1 MNLIINIKKLTASA
15 QLPEMQTL
23 GSAGGDLHADIA
35 KPITLLPKSTIK
47 IPTGLAM
54 AIPHGFVGLIYARSG
69 LATKNGI
76 SPANKV
82 GVIDSDYRGE
92 IIVALCN
99 ESDKAFIITPQ
110 MRIAQLIIQ
119 PVISPSFND
128 VNELEDTIRNIGGF
142 GSTGCANILILGGV

>member
-1 MNLIINIKKLTASA
+1 MTK
-15 QLPEMQTL
+15 
-23 GSAGGDLHADIA
+23 
-35 KPITLLPKSTIK
+35 
-47 IPTGLAM
+47 
-54 AIPHGFVGLIYARSG
+54 YARSG

-92 IIVALCN
+92 IIVALRN

-142 GSTGCANILILGGV
+142 GSTRVC